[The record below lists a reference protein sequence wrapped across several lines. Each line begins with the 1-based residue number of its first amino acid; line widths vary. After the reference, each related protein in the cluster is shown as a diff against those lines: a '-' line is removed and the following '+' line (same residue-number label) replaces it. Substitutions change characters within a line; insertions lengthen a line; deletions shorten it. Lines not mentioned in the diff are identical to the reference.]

1 MSTVTIQKLFANDIS
16 RPIEE
21 VIKVDQDDEAIIK
34 DELTEYVVT
43 DSIRDYFNEVFELY
57 AETPQKPHE
66 GIGIWVSGF
75 FGSGKSSFAKN
86 LGLALQNRTI
96 AGEGAG
102 VRLAQR
108 IGDPKAQVLLTSI
121 AEQIPTEAVIFD
133 VSTDRGIRTGN
144 QSITEIMYRL
154 FLQSLGYARDLD
166 LSELE
171 ITLEET
177 GELAAFKAK
186 YQEIFGKDWDAGKGL
201 IAIAVQQASRVM
213 HELEPATYP
222 TADSWREAAM
232 KRADITPGDLAKRGM
247 ELMLRRCPG
256 KTLLFVVDEVG
267 QFVARDVQKML
278 DLQAVV
284 QNLGRIGRGKM
295 WLVVTSQEKLTELVG
310 GLDDKR
316 VELARLMDRFP
327 LQVHLEQADI
337 SEVTSKR
344 VLSKNAEAQKDLREL
359 FTQHR
364 GKLSD
369 NTRLSADIKL
379 PELSTESFVDLYP
392 LLPYQI
398 DLIIQVVSG
407 LRSQGGAT
415 KHVGG
420 ANRTIIK
427 LAQQLLIHP
436 DVALASASVGSL
448 ARIDQ
453 VYDLVSGNIDSEVRG
468 KIVDI
473 GRKVEHPL
481 AQAVAKTICLLQY
494 VRSIHRT
501 AENIAAALHPA
512 VDADSRMPEVKAA
525 LAELER
531 AHLVRPGDGG
541 YRIPTP
547 AEDDWERQRGSLSAK
562 PGDISRIHAEIVVG
576 LWQPQ
581 PQHSLL
587 DVKVFKAGL
596 VLGGRLTV
604 EGDLPFH
611 LTLAEA
617 GPELNDA
624 VSEARTRSQS
634 ETKAIFW
641 VAGLDEAIDRE
652 TVELFRSKEILARK
666 ERGAQTKDEAALVA
680 EEKLRQRKHQEELK
694 RLIRQ
699 SLLAG
704 TIFFRGNDRSP
715 DEGAADVNRAGAKV
729 LGQALPEV
737 FDRFEEAAAR
747 VARKDLDELMS
758 TENLRG
764 LTPVF
769 TILALVRDQGGK
781 PVFNVENGPLAEVM
795 ARIENRTSYGEV
807 ATGRYLTDEF
817 ASEPFGWEFDV
828 VRLLV
833 ISLLRAG
840 KLEATSKGQVLES
853 ALSLEAR
860 NTFTNNNL
868 FRQAS
873 FRPKVGL
880 EFTNIV
886 DAADHFKEVFGKEV
900 SELEQGVVALALRE
914 EIHRFDQGLQETF
927 TTLVQHSLPGGEVL
941 RTALDQ
947 MRAIRAGKE
956 EQAILS
962 FNGSYKELKEAIKRG
977 AELSQELNETR
988 LVDLARA
995 RKAIDQLWPCLQEE
1009 PELAD
1014 EVADHAE
1021 QLRDCLEKE
1030 TFFRQLAD
1038 IDQHARA
1045 LELEYQRLHQEA
1057 TSQRAEAYG
1066 AALNQLRRTPGWEA
1080 LAALGDEVQQRVAQ
1094 PLASRAITEG
1104 TGATPIPLLRA
1115 DLAACSGR
1123 LAAAVE
1129 EMLRLVDGS
1138 RLVRVEASDFF
1149 SGGIESEEQLEQALN
1164 GLKDQCLELIG
1175 AGKKVLVQ

>member
-1 MSTVTIQKLFANDIS
+1 MSTDSIQKLFANDIS
-16 RPIEE
+16 RRIEE
-21 VIKVDQDDEAIIK
+21 VIKVDQADEAIIK

-86 LGLALQNRTI
+86 LGLALQNRAI
-96 AGEGAG
+96 CGEGAG

-108 IGDPKAQVLLTSI
+108 IGNPKAQVLLTSI

-171 ITLEET
+171 ITLEEM
-177 GELAAFKAK
+177 GELEAFKAK
-186 YQEIFGKDWDAGKGL
+186 YQEIFCKDWDAGKGL

-327 LQVHLEQADI
+327 LQVHLEPADI

-344 VLSKNAEAQKDLREL
+344 VLSKNAEAEKELREL

-407 LRSQGGAT
+407 LRTQGGAS

-436 DVALASASVGSL
+436 DVALSSAPIGSL

-453 VYDLVSGNIDSEVRG
+453 VYDLVSGNIASEVRG
-468 KIVDI
+468 KIDDI

-547 AEDDWERQRGSLSAK
+547 AEDDWERQRGSLSPK
-562 PGDISRIHAEIVVG
+562 PGDISRIHAETVVG

-596 VLGGRLTV
+596 VLGGRLAV

-617 GPELNDA
+617 GPELQAA
-624 VSEARTRSQS
+624 VAEARGRSQS
-634 ETKAIFW
+634 ETKAVFW

-666 ERGAQTKDEAALVA
+666 ERGAQTKDETALVA
-680 EEKLRQRKHQEELK
+680 EEKLRQRRHQEELK

-715 DEGAADVNRAGAKV
+715 DEGAADVKRAAEKV

-737 FDRFEEAAAR
+737 FDRFAEAAAR
-747 VARKDLDELMS
+747 VGRKDLDELMS

-769 TILALVRDQGGK
+769 TNLALVRDQGGK

-817 ASEPFGWEFDV
+817 AAEPFGWEFDV

-840 KLEATSKGQVLES
+840 KLEATSKGQLIES

-900 SELEQGVVALALRE
+900 SELEQGVLAHALRE
-914 EIHRFDQGLQETF
+914 EIHRFDEGLQETF
-927 TTLVQHSLPGGEVL
+927 TTLVQHNLPGGEVL

-988 LVDLARA
+988 LLDLARA
-995 RKAIDQLWPCLQEE
+995 RKAIDQLWPSLQAE
-1009 PELAD
+1009 PELSE
-1014 EVADHAE
+1014 EVTNHAE
-1021 QLRDCLEKE
+1021 QLSDCLAKE
-1030 TFFRQLAD
+1030 TFFRQLAE

-1045 LELEYQRLHQEA
+1045 LEQEYERLHQEA
-1057 TSQRAEAYG
+1057 ASQTAAAY
-1066 AALNQLRRTPGWEA
+1066 AVALQQLRNTPGWEG
-1080 LAALGDEVQQRVAQ
+1080 LAALGEEVQQRVAQ
-1094 PLASRAITEG
+1094 PLASRATSEG
-1104 TGATPIPLLRA
+1104 REATPIPLLRA

-1123 LAAAVE
+1123 LAVAVE

-1138 RLVRVEASDFF
+1138 RLVRVEASNFF
-1149 SGGIESEEQLEQALN
+1149 SGGIESEEQLEQALS